1 MEMLTE
7 IFTEFLEHYTESDMP
22 IIRPIS
28 TVIHQAGFPVP
39 EYLLKLHKPTRC

>member
-1 MEMLTE
+1 
-7 IFTEFLEHYTESDMP
+7 ESDIP

-39 EYLLKLHKPTRC
+39 EYLLKLNKPSRYNF